1 MFKQSASLLFG
12 FVLSFLFIRLSNA
25 AALTYNVQASEK
37 PCFFTWADK
46 PGKKIGFYFAVSNI
60 RMWMMKLYSSSHL
73 FATTKVQ
80 QGGSFDID
88 YAVTGPDGVSIL
100 SGEHERQGDY
110 VFTANK
116 VGEYAFCFSNDMSTW
131 SDKLID
137 FEILLENEARAQF
150 QNAEQ
155 PVETLTQMEEIMFR
169 LSGSLA
175 NIQRT
180 QRYFRSRENRNS
192 ATVISTKSR
201 ISWFAWLESIAIVS
215 MAALQVFVIKSFFKS
230 KKGGV

>member
-1 MFKQSASLLFG
+1 MLKQISSVSLLFG
-12 FVLSFLFIRLSNA
+12 FLLSFLFIRLSDA

-46 PGKKIGFYFAVSNI
+46 PGKKIGFYFA
-60 RMWMMKLYSSSHL
+60 
-73 FATTKVQ
+73 VQ

-110 VFTANK
+110 VFTANN

-201 ISWFAWLESIAIVS
+201 ISWFAWLESVAIIS
-215 MAALQVFVIKSFFKS
+215 MATLQVFVIKSFFKS

>member
-1 MFKQSASLLFG
+1 
-12 FVLSFLFIRLSNA
+12 
-25 AALTYNVQASEK
+25 
-37 PCFFTWADK
+37 
-46 PGKKIGFYFAVSNI
+46 
-60 RMWMMKLYSSSHL
+60 
-73 FATTKVQ
+73 
-80 QGGSFDID
+80 
-88 YAVTGPDGVSIL
+88 
-100 SGEHERQGDY
+100 
-110 VFTANK
+110 
-116 VGEYAFCFSNDMSTW
+116 
-131 SDKLID
+131 
-137 FEILLENEARAQF
+137 
-150 QNAEQ
+150 
-155 PVETLTQMEEIMFR
+155 MEEIMFR